1 MATTVS
7 VYALPLGGIPG
18 PARIFPDVLQ
28 KAARVLKEAE
38 GSLLTDSLVTHV
50 ADWLVLVMVHQ
61 QGGSSPVIH
70 ALKDA
75 AVAEASAVAD
85 ARRLFRRDV
94 QPVQIGLSFG
104 ERECEPLVLFLASS
118 DAEKFWNPAL
128 MRAFADPFSTQS
140 LPSGSG
146 FVFCLE
152 DACAFSVPM
161 DLYKLIAAAEDARI
175 LGVAL
180 DVERPAAAA
189 APGVVMIART
199 EAPFPTLAEMC
210 DAVACSGPVCP
221 VSLCDA
227 AAVRPGVIP
236 VVALG
241 FSVADGKLSGPVDLY
256 DNPAYAAVRFA
267 AGNR

>member
-1 MATTVS
+1 MVTTIS
-7 VYALPLGGIPG
+7 VYALALGGIPG
-18 PARIFPDVLQ
+18 SARIFPDVLQ
-28 KAARVLKEAE
+28 KAAKVLKEAE

-50 ADWLVLVMVHQ
+50 ADRLVLVMVHE
-61 QGGSSPVIH
+61 QGGASPLIQ

-75 AVAEASAVAD
+75 AVAEASAVAQG
-85 ARRLFRRDV
+85 RRLFRRDV
-94 QPVQIGLSFG
+94 PPVQLGLSFE
-104 ERECEPLVLFLASS
+104 ERESEPLVLFLASS
-118 DAEKFWNPAL
+118 DAERFWSSAL
-128 MRAFADPFSTQS
+128 LRAFADPFSTRS
-140 LPSGSG
+140 LPDGSG

-152 DACAFSVPM
+152 DASAYSVPL
-161 DLYKLIAAAEDARI
+161 DLYTLIPATERGRV

-180 DVERPAAAA
+180 DVERPAASAG
-189 APGVVMIART
+189 PGVVMIARA
-199 EAPFPTLAEMC
+199 EAPFPTVAELC
-210 DAVACSGPVCP
+210 DAVASSGKVCP

-227 AAVRPGVIP
+227 AAVRPGIVP